1 MNDIVAEKFVLMF
14 CFFDKKLFNY
24 FNNINM
30 L

>member
-1 MNDIVAEKFVLMF
+1 MNDIVADKFVLMF
-14 CFFDKKLFNY
+14 YFLDKKLFNY